1 MEKEHKTKVVIY
13 EDNPDLLFTLS
24 KMIDS
29 YDDFELMGAFSN
41 ANNVLIDVELRNP
54 DVILMDIDLPGTSG
68 KDALKQ
74 IKAKHPGIDIIMLTV
89 FDDNENIFE
98 SIQSGASGY
107 LLKSTS
113 SVKIIEAIKDV
124 KEGGAPMTPQV
135 AKKVLQLLPRS
146 EKEAKADIYLTPRE
160 VDVLTLLTKGYSYK
174 MIAVALEIS
183 IDTVRH
189 FIKVI
194 YKKLHV
200 NSMTEAVSKALKDK
214 LV

>member
-1 MEKEHKTKVVIY
+1 MEKQSKTAILIY
-13 EDNPDLLFTLS
+13 EDKPDLLYTLS

-29 YDDFELMGAFSN
+29 CDDFRLMGAMPN
-41 ANNVLIDVELRNP
+41 ANNVLQDMEKHHP
-54 DVILMDIDLPGTSG
+54 DVILMDIDLPGISG
-68 KDALKQ
+68 KDALKE
-74 IKAKHPGIDIIMLTV
+74 IKSHYPDTEIIMLTV

-98 SIQSGASGY
+98 CIRSGASGY

-113 SVKIIEAIKDV
+113 HQKIIEAIKDV

-135 AKKVLQLLPRS
+135 AKKVLQLLPKS
-146 EKEAKADIYLTPRE
+146 SSEAKESVYLTSRE
-160 VDVLTLLTKGYSYK
+160 VQVLSFLTKGYSYK
-174 MIAVALEIS
+174 MIASELEIS

-200 NSMTEAVSKALKDK
+200 NSMTGAVSKAIKDK

>member
-1 MEKEHKTKVVIY
+1 MEKEHKIKVLVY

-29 YDDFELMGAFSN
+29 YDDFELTGAFPN
-41 ANNVLIDVELRNP
+41 ANNVINDVELRNP
-54 DVILMDIDLPGTSG
+54 DVILMDIDLPGMSG
-68 KDALKQ
+68 IDALKK
-74 IKAKHPGIDIIMLTV
+74 IKPAYPDIEIIMLTV

-135 AKKVLQLLPRS
+135 AKKVLQILPRATNDA
-146 EKEAKADIYLTPRE
+146 KESIYLTPRE

-174 MIAVALEIS
+174 MIAAGLEIS

>member
-1 MEKEHKTKVVIY
+1 MEPEHKIKVLIF

-29 YDDFELMGAFSN
+29 YDDFELMGSFPN
-41 ANNVLIDVELRNP
+41 ANNVINDIELRNP

-68 KDALKQ
+68 KEALKQ
-74 IKAKHPGIDIIMLTV
+74 IKEKYPEIDIIMLTV

-113 SVKIIEAIKDV
+113 STKIIEAIKDV

-146 EKEAKADIYLTPRE
+146 EKEAKTDIYLTPRE

-174 MIAVALEIS
+174 MIAAELQIS